1 MAEFSKELLD
11 MMTEFMICEVGARVL
26 DGITY
31 TMLLKNNKKDL
42 EVYERYMTIKEKQ

>member
-1 MAEFSKELLD
+1 MDINDMAEFSKELLD

-31 TMLLKNNKKDL
+31 TILLKIIRRTWKFMKD
-42 EVYERYMTIKEKQ
+42 T